1 MQWGG
6 HPQDQLTVG
15 LLNTL
20 QQDNERQAIHTFV
33 NGRVKG
39 GCPWGDPEGAKAAM
53 KGHCERR
60 VSLGQHLALRV
71 TMGTNSLLVFIQD
84 GPSVQHKMM
93 PQLQRAARKGDR

>member
-1 MQWGG
+1 M
-6 HPQDQLTVG
+6 G

-71 TMGTNSLLVFIQD
+71 TMGTNI
-84 GPSVQHKMM
+84 QHKMM